1 MEENNIGY
9 DNTNITDADIV
20 KRVKS
25 AVKIDI
31 EKKKAMNAPIAVY
44 DHKTGNIYAEYSDGR
59 RILMGTRIG
68 RGIKS
73 EQ

>member
-1 MEENNIGY
+1 MEENNFGY
-9 DNTNITDADIV
+9 DNTNLTDADIV

-44 DHKTGNIYAEYSDGR
+44 DHETGNVYAEYSDGR

-73 EQ
+73 E

>member
-31 EKKKAMNAPIAVY
+31 KKRK
-44 DHKTGNIYAEYSDGR
+44 
-59 RILMGTRIG
+59 L
-68 RGIKS
+68 
-73 EQ
+73 